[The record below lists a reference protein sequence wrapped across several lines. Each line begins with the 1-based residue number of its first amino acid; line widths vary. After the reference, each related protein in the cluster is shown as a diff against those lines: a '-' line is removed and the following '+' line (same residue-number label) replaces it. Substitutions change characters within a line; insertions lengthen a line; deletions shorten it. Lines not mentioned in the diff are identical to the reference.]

1 MYDRETFTHDGHPG
15 MNDTDP
21 HDIGPWLQPLPLD
34 RTPRRRVTVDD
45 WVARI
50 AAACMFAAA
59 LIIWIT

>member
-1 MYDRETFTHDGHPG
+1 MSD
-15 MNDTDP
+15 DTDP

-50 AAACMFAAA
+50 AAACMLAAA
-59 LIIWIT
+59 LIIWLD